1 MFKVTSANFRK
12 QSQTWM
18 DEIEDVD
25 WGDDTPEDRLVNEN
39 NLPEFL
45 VDEVEE
51 AEPEVPPTPTPTP
64 TPESPLEPAE
74 PDYRE
79 ELPTLNEILTPN
91 AEREVIYPAANDL
104 IEDAIDRNEVIGFD
118 YINRHGA
125 YAGWRTVEPHYT
137 FYAYTTGNMILVSW
151 DRDVNDIRA
160 FIIGNIQPNGVR
172 YEGEVFNAKSQI
184 MVGVE

>member
-1 MFKVTSANFRK
+1 MLKVISANIKRA
-12 QSQTWM
+12 QSWM
-18 DEIEDVD
+18 EEIDDVD
-25 WGDDTPEDRLVNEN
+25 WGDDAPEDRLVNEN

-51 AEPEVPPTPTPTP
+51 REPEAPAPEP
-64 TPESPLEPAE
+64 TPEPAPEPAPVPPE
-74 PDYRE
+74 TDYRE

-91 AEREVIYPAANDL
+91 AEREIIYPTAEDL
-104 IEDAIDRNEVIGFD
+104 ISSAIERNEVIGFD

-137 FYAYTTGNMILVSW
+137 FYAYTTGNMILVTW
-151 DRDVNDIRA
+151 DRDINDIRA
-160 FIIGNIQPNGVR
+160 FIIGNIQSNGVR
-172 YEGEVFNAKSQI
+172 YEGETFDAKGQI